1 MKKLFMLFSLL
12 VLVSAVS
19 FGNSNQYRVNDNQ
32 IEAMF
37 AQAQQVSLPATLDA
51 QDFDAV
57 APINADMTKKSKKN
71 AWVAWA
77 LTWTGYAVGVC
88 GVHRLYLGTNPWVFV
103 GYFCTAGG
111 CGIVQTVDWVVLL
124 IGAIN
129 DDIGD
134 YIDNRAFFM
143 WM

>member
-19 FGNSNQYRVNDNQ
+19 FGNSNQYRVNDSQ

-51 QDFDAV
+51 QDFDANS
-57 APINADMTKKSKKN
+57 PINPSEFKKSSKDP
-71 AWVAWA
+71 WIAWA
-77 LTWTGYAVGVC
+77 LCWVVGGF
-88 GVHRLYLGTNPWVFV
+88 GVHRLYLGTNPWVAV
-103 GYFCTAGG
+103 GYLCTGG
-111 CGIVQTVDWVVLL
+111 GICGIVWTVDWVVLL

-134 YIDNRAFFM
+134 YVDNRAFFM